1 MNIFYRDFRADS
13 PVTTGAQWLAALTA
27 RVAVALVHA
36 FPYGR
41 LTSGQTW
48 VLALVLAAWMGTSVF
63 PVTAGL
69 ATLINAVLVGVGAL
83 RLIGRLKE
91 IGSSLAAGLRAAY
104 AANTEAEL
112 EAAGAQLGRGL
123 DEYAQNAL
131 SALVNEST
139 FAAIEKAVLSK
150 FPIPDWFASVYDRG
164 LFFREFDP
172 KEPAATG
179 GKWFA
184 ALVAR
189 VALTLVDAL
198 AYTNVKQQLLASAE
212 QLWLLGLL
220 LAGWFALS
228 VIPATAGVANL
239 VNALL
244 VGMGLVSLLDRAAEV
259 GRALEAGLRG
269 AYEARTQAQLDAAGK
284 ALAPAISGT
293 VVTLI
298 EVLVTHQAF
307 RVAQAASL
315 RRFPMPEWFR
325 SRVEKLSAGKRVR
338 GEPTA
343 EQSLPP
349 EKVAAEPTQSVPPE
363 QPPPRGPA
371 SRSPEEIRQSRS
383 PEERTQSRSSEEG
396 KRSPEET
403 KQTRPEP
410 RNKAPRAESP
420 LDRAKRLGKGT
431 VVLEGARR
439 TAQVVDELN
448 PVAVGLALGAGVLVV
463 GLGLT
468 AAVWTRS
475 KS

>member
-36 FPYGR
+36 LPYGR

-69 ATLINAVLVGVGAL
+69 ATLVNAVLVGVGAL
-83 RLIGRLKE
+83 RLLGRVKE

-104 AANTEAEL
+104 AADTEAEL
-112 EAAGAQLGRGL
+112 EAAGSLLSRAL
-123 DEYAQNAL
+123 DEYALNAL

-139 FAAIEKAVLSK
+139 FAAIEKAVLTK
-150 FPIPDWFASVYDRG
+150 FPIPDWFASVYDNG

-172 KEPAATG
+172 KEPVATG

-198 AYTNVKQQLLASAE
+198 AYTNIKHQLLASAE

-220 LAGWFALS
+220 LGGWFALS

-244 VGMGLVSLLDRAAEV
+244 VGMGLVSLLDRAVEV
-259 GRALEAGLRG
+259 GKALEAGLRG
-269 AYEARTQAQLDAAGK
+269 AYEARTQAELDAAGK

-293 VVTLI
+293 VVTFI
-298 EVLVTHQAF
+298 EVLVTHQSF
-307 RVAQAASL
+307 RAAQAASL
-315 RRFPMPEWFR
+315 RRFPIPEWFR
-325 SRVEKLSAGKRVR
+325 SRVEKLRAGKRVL

-343 EQSLPP
+343 EPTQSLPP
-349 EKVAAEPTQSVPPE
+349 EKAPAEPTQSLPPE
-363 QPPPRGPA
+363 QTPRPEPA

-383 PEERTQSRSSEEG
+383 PEESPQS
-396 KRSPEET
+396 RSPEET
-403 KQTRPEP
+403 KQTRSEP
-410 RNKAPRAESP
+410 RNKALRDENPVERS
-420 LDRAKRLGKGT
+420 KRLGKGT

-463 GLGLT
+463 SLGLT
-468 AAVWTRS
+468 AAVWTRA